1 MRRSWFLILA
11 ALCVAPVL
19 GQPRWER
26 IGGAKGATFEIDRA
40 SVIKTEDQAVEAWFR
55 SSLPKPMTLKDGRTY
70 QSVATLY
77 RIECE
82 ALRTGLAKVVMYAGP
97 SFAQHVGSSSGE
109 VTMERVVPGSAGAAM
124 LDAACRI
131 ARDRTSSL
139 FGLGETQE
147 GTYQLDTSTVRGKG
161 TKAASGWVIL
171 VPAASSSA
179 RSLGAHHMAIHF
191 LVDCTSGV
199 LQPVAWKAFGAD
211 GSLKAEGV
219 HGKEKARKA
228 LSDSMDERIAHH
240 ICH

>member
-1 MRRSWFLILA
+1 MRRSWILILA
-11 ALCVAPVL
+11 GLCVTSVL

-26 IGGAKGATFEIDRA
+26 IGGARGATFEIDRT

-82 ALRTGLAKVVMYAGP
+82 ALRSGMVKVVMYAGP

-124 LDAACRI
+124 LDAACKI
-131 ARDRTSSL
+131 AREPTSSL

-147 GTYQLDTSTVRGKG
+147 GTYQLDTTTVRGKG
-161 TKAASGWVIL
+161 TKAASGWVVF
-171 VPAASSSA
+171 VPAARSSP
-179 RSLGAHHMAIHF
+179 RSLGAHRMAIYF
-191 LVDCTSGV
+191 LVDCPNRI
-199 LQPVAWKAFGAD
+199 LHPVAWKAFSAD